1 MLQQSRRALLLA
13 TTYVLLQG
21 LPALAQDFPSRP
33 IKFIVPFAAGSIT
46 DVSARYYAR
55 QLTTLAGQA
64 VIVDNRPG
72 ANGLNGVNALLN
84 APADGY
90 TVLIGT
96 TSTLATNLALYKKLP
111 YDPVADF
118 APLGMMSTIPTVI
131 VTNTQSSI
139 ATLQQLIEAAKTV
152 PGKLNYSAG
161 ATSYQLMG
169 ELFNERS
176 SVKTAFIPYK
186 GSSEALNAVLGQQ
199 VDFSVLDMSTALAS
213 IKGGKLRAL
222 AVAGEQRSSLL
233 PDVPTAAEAGVP
245 GYVASTWVA
254 GVVSAK
260 TPKAELDRLQ
270 KWFAQI
276 AAQPETKAFHHGI
289 GADVT
294 AGGPAKLQ
302 EIQRQSIEVWKR
314 VAANA
319 RIKQL

>member
-1 MLQQSRRALLLA
+1 
-13 TTYVLLQG
+13 
-21 LPALAQDFPSRP
+21 
-33 IKFIVPFAAGSIT
+33 
-46 DVSARYYAR
+46 
-55 QLTTLAGQA
+55 
-64 VIVDNRPG
+64 
-72 ANGLNGVNALLN
+72 
-84 APADGY
+84 
-90 TVLIGT
+90 
-96 TSTLATNLALYKKLP
+96 
-111 YDPVADF
+111 VADF

-131 VTNTQSSI
+131 VTNAQSRI
-139 ATLQQLIEAAKTV
+139 ATLQQLVEAAKAA

-186 GSSEALNAVLGQQ
+186 GSSEALNAILGQQ

-222 AVAGEQRSSLL
+222 AVAAEQRSPLL
-233 PDVPTAAEAGVP
+233 PDVPTAAEAGVA

-260 TPKAELDRLQ
+260 TPKPELDRLQ

-276 AAQPETKAFHHGI
+276 AAQPETKAYHHGI

-294 AGGPAKLQ
+294 AGGPAKLL

-319 RIKQL
+319 RIEQL